1 MKECTGA
8 NYQSSKYAKMLAV
21 ADAKVGKSSSLVAGC
36 LGMLP
41 WQSNGAVVDKPENLH
56 IITTD
61 SNALGHL
68 RQFLTGTCKA
78 PESALAYRVYDME
91 EDYRRTFREKDAYSS
106 FFYNTLMTTIQ
117 KVQERATIAKGA
129 SVLILSSLTT
139 MGRALQRGVS
149 GPVQSDGQTV
159 KKSTMDKSKWPM
171 FNMQLNELQAFA
183 QADMYHCIWEGHLA
197 KKLDFT
203 NKDENGQPEEKDS
216 IQLQGSVGASW
227 AANVEQV
234 VVMQRTF
241 GSVHPGTKCDK
252 TSFNTRPSL
261 NMVASGRGFTELLE
275 KSEPCITTMFEKLGL
290 RVGKWKPTTPS
301 TTTNQP

>member
-1 MKECTGA
+1 MKESTGA
-8 NYQSSKYAKMLAV
+8 TYQSSNYAKLLAV

-41 WQSNGAVVDKPENLH
+41 WQSNGGVIDKPENLH
-56 IITTD
+56 VITTD

-68 RQFLTGTCKA
+68 RKFLTATCNA
-78 PESALAYRVYDME
+78 PESALAFRVYNME
-91 EDYRRTFREKDAYSS
+91 EDYRAAFKEDDGYSAT
-106 FFYNTLMTTIQ
+106 FYNTLIATIE
-117 KVQERATIAKGA
+117 KVQQRAAQAKGV

-149 GPVQSDGQTV
+149 GGIVSDGATI
-159 KKSTMDKSKWPM
+159 KKSVMDKSKWPM

-183 QADMYHCIWEGHLA
+183 QSDVYHCIWEGHLA
-197 KKLDFT
+197 KKLDFSD
-203 NKDENGQPEEKDS
+203 KDETGQPTEKDS

-234 VVMQRTF
+234 VQMQRSF
-241 GSVHPGTKCDK
+241 GSCHTGTKCDK
-252 TSFNTRPSL
+252 TSFNTRPNL

-275 KSEPCITTMFEKLGL
+275 RNEPCITTMFEKLGL
-290 RVGKWKPTTPS
+290 RVGKWKPSQVTK
-301 TTTNQP
+301 

>member
-1 MKECTGA
+1 MKEHTGA
-8 NYQSSKYAKMLAV
+8 TYLSSKYAKMLAV

-36 LGMLP
+36 LGVLP
-41 WQSNGAVVDKPENLH
+41 WQCNGGVIDKPENLH
-56 IITTD
+56 VITTD

-68 RQFLTGTCKA
+68 RKFLTETCKA
-78 PESALAYRVYDME
+78 PESALSFRVYDME
-91 EDYRRTFREKDAYSS
+91 EDYRKAFRIDSAYSA
-106 FFYNTLMTTIQ
+106 FFYNTLMSTI
-117 KVQERATIAKGA
+117 KLVQDRATKANGS

-149 GPVQSDGQTV
+149 GGIQSDGTTL

-197 KKLDFT
+197 KKADF
-203 NKDENGQPEEKDS
+203 NDKDEHGQPTEKDS

-234 VVMQRTF
+234 VAMQRSF
-241 GSVHPGTKCDK
+241 GQSYPGSKCDK
-252 TSFNTRPSL
+252 TVYNTRPNL
-261 NMVASGRGFTELLE
+261 NMVASGRGFTELLD

-290 RVGKWKPTTPS
+290 RVGKWKNTSATP
-301 TTTNQP
+301 Q